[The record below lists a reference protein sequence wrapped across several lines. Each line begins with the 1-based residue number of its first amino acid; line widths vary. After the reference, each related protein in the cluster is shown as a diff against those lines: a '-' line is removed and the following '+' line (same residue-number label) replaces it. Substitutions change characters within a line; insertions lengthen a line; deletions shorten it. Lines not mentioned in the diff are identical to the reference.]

1 MTNGRSSWLKLPLL
15 LSLLLLVPG
24 AGLAAQDTPPTDS
37 ETPAQSDAP
46 VQGEPP
52 APGQTPST
60 ESESR
65 IPGTEESESR
75 RLVDEESWARD
86 NQRTG
91 APRGLRILGE
101 FGAGALTAV
110 GGAIGGGLVGLG
122 LCGVAGGSAP
132 YFGCVWGAILGSTL
146 GVAFGYPLGV
156 WWGGEALGGD
166 GSLFA
171 ALGGMGAGIVAA
183 VLLGTVTA
191 QLDPSGALIG
201 IMPGLVVL
209 GAPILAY
216 ELSQRRE
223 PRRGPAV
230 ASSRPRIQPLLS
242 FSARGAVLGLG
253 GSF

>member
-15 LSLLLLVPG
+15 LSLLLLVPR

-37 ETPAQSDAP
+37 DTAAE
-46 VQGEPP
+46 E
-52 APGQTPST
+52 QTPST
-60 ESESR
+60 EAR

-75 RLVDEESWARD
+75 RLVEEDSWARD

-91 APRGLRILGE
+91 APQGLRILGE

-122 LCGVAGGSAP
+122 LCEVTGGSAA
-132 YFGCVWGAILGSTL
+132 YIGCAWGAILGSGL

-171 ALGGMGAGIVAA
+171 AIGGMGGSILAA
-183 VLLGTVTA
+183 VVLGLVTA
-191 QLDPSGALIG
+191 RLDPSGALTSVTT
-201 IMPGLVVL
+201 GLVFL

-242 FSARGAVLGLG
+242 VSSRGAVLGLG

>member
-1 MTNGRSSWLKLPLL
+1 MTNGRASWLELPLL
-15 LSLLLLVPG
+15 LSLLLLVPRV
-24 AGLAAQDTPPTDS
+24 GLAAQDTPPTDS
-37 ETPAQSDAP
+37 DTAEA
-46 VQGEPP
+46 
-52 APGQTPST
+52 
-60 ESESR
+60 R

-86 NQRTG
+86 KQRTG
-91 APRGLRILGE
+91 APQGLRILGE
-101 FGAGALTAV
+101 FGAGTLTAV
-110 GGAIGGGLVGLG
+110 GGVIGTGLVGLG
-122 LCGVAGGSAP
+122 LCGGLTGGSID
-132 YFGCVWGAILGSTL
+132 FLTCMGSVGLVGGALS
-146 GVAFGYPLGV
+146 VALGYPLGV

-171 ALGGMGAGIVAA
+171 AIGGMGAGIVAA
-183 VLLGTVTA
+183 LLVGLVTA
-191 QLDPSGALIG
+191 RFDSSGGLLTG
-201 IMPGLVVL
+201 VTSGLVFL

-242 FSARGAVLGLG
+242 VSPRGAVLGLG